1 MGSASTPVV
10 ATVSTGLSPNAKYVY
25 RVIAENA
32 DGTSTGTPDKEFA
45 TLPNAPTVTTTAGA
59 TSIAQTTATVAGT
72 VNPNG
77 GNVTACKVEYGLTT
91 GYGSEASCASLPGAG
106 NSPVAVEKA
115 LSGLEANKTYHF
127 RFVATN
133 AGGTGQGSDQ
143 TFSTL
148 PNAPTVTTISPT
160 KGPLTAGTVITIT
173 GTNLSGATSVKFGSS
188 TVNPPPPL
196 IENTATTIKFT
207 APSCS
212 AGVQDIR
219 VVTAGGESANTA
231 ADDYT
236 CVTAPAITSISPT
249 KGPLTAG
256 TAIEITGTNL
266 GNADS
271 DKFGSSTGN

>member
-148 PNAPTVTTISPT
+148 PNAPSVTTPFASEIT
-160 KGPLTAGTVITIT
+160 QTAMKL
-173 GTNLSGATSVKFGSS
+173 NA
-188 TVNPPPPL
+188 TVNPN
-196 IENTATTIKFT
+196 EGNV
-207 APSCS
+207 S
-212 AGVQDIR
+212 AGSFEYRPTPPHAQRAPGVPASPGSGSSPVSVSASIS
-219 VVTAGGESANTA
+219 GLSANTTYHCRLKTTA
-231 ADDYT
+231 AGGTSSSPDANAAT
-236 CVTAPAITSISPT
+236 LPNAP
-249 KGPLTAG
+249 
-256 TAIEITGTNL
+256 
-266 GNADS
+266 
-271 DKFGSSTGN
+271 